1 MQADEGGAVHVTV
14 ELMDPNDWAD
24 VTNQIDG
31 EFGDGTTKALLGDFA
46 PITIQRGESNTIYL
60 IPRTWISRIEE
71 YEGYDI
77 RSMGVQMGNLCKGKF
92 IFSLQIMP
100 ALAKITDR
108 VLVVSQKGAETFTY
122 GRSIIKESVVRLG
135 YAMKKGQRVIVLNEK
150 LECLGLAALSIDGDR
165 LERLAREKL
174 VAKNLVDIGAY
185 VRGA

>member
-1 MQADEGGAVHVTV
+1 MTAD
-14 ELMDPNDWAD
+14 LMDPNDWAD

-31 EFGDGTTKALLGDFA
+31 EFGDGTTKALLGGQA
-46 PITIQRGESNTIYL
+46 PIIIQRGESNTIYL
-60 IPRTWISRIEE
+60 IPMDWIGRIEE
-71 YEGYDI
+71 YEGYNI
-77 RSMGVQMGNLCKGKF
+77 RSMGVQMGDLSKGRF
-92 IFSLQIMP
+92 RFSLQILP

-135 YAMKKGQRVIVLNEK
+135 SAMKKGQRVLVLNER

-165 LERLAREKL
+165 LGRLAKEKL

>member
-1 MQADEGGAVHVTV
+1 MTV
-14 ELMDPNDWAD
+14 ELVDPNYWAD
-24 VTNQIDG
+24 VTIQIDG
-31 EFGDGTTKALLGDFA
+31 EFGDSTTKALLGDLA

-60 IPRTWISRIEE
+60 IPMDWISRIEE
-71 YEGYDI
+71 YENYDI
-77 RSMGVQMGNLCKGKF
+77 RSMGIQMGDLSKGKF
-92 IFSLQIMP
+92 RFSLQILP

-108 VLVVSQKGAETFTY
+108 VLVVSQKGAEAFTY

-135 YAMKKGQRVIVLNEK
+135 AAMRKGQRALVLNER